1 MSASAP
7 CMPENAIGLPSGEKS
22 GDSGASMSLSGTRSS
37 ILRVTTFCTISERSF
52 SVRTK

>member
-1 MSASAP
+1 MSALL
-7 CMPENAIGLPSGEKS
+7 CRMPENTISLPSGEKS
-22 GDSGASMSLSGTRSS
+22 GDSGASTVVNGMRTS